1 MDGWFSS
8 IFKCKVWADGGDG
21 GDGCGGVQGIFCF
34 NGTRNV
40 THTVVQP

>member
-8 IFKCKVWADGGDG
+8 IFKCKVWADS
-21 GDGCGGVQGIFCF
+21 GDGCGGGQGIFCF